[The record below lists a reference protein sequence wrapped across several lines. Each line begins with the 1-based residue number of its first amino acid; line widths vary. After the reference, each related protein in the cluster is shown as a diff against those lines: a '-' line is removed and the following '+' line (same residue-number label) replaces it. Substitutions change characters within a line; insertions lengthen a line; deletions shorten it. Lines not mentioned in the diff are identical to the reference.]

1 MEGTLL
7 CIQIVLSKHAS
18 YLKHPLVPACLGKWP
33 PTVFHSRYQRCT
45 ICPPC
50 PAWRSSTWGETPS
63 LTPPPTAARYSATSQ
78 THQNRCV
85 AMRVWGCEGV
95 VLWWLWVWGCDG
107 VWVYENCRCDEVGK
121 TYDQAYLLPLPL
133 SRLPSV
139 SPSFPFPF
147 PSLLPP
153 SLPPSF
159 LASLLILKV
168 ILDGKKPSRDELELT
183 ASLLTPK
190 GHRRVH

>member
-1 MEGTLL
+1 MQVILSTPWSQPVWVSDLPLYFILDIRGAPSVLPALLGGALPEGKPHRSLPLL
-7 CIQIVLSKHAS
+7 PLPGIWQPPKHIRTGVW
-18 YLKHPLVPACLGKWP
+18 L
-33 PTVFHSRYQRCT
+33 
-45 ICPPC
+45 
-50 PAWRSSTWGETPS
+50 
-63 LTPPPTAARYSATSQ
+63 
-78 THQNRCV
+78 
-85 AMRVWGCEGV
+85 WGCEGV

>member
-1 MEGTLL
+1 M
-7 CIQIVLSKHAS
+7 
-18 YLKHPLVPACLGKWP
+18 
-33 PTVFHSRYQRCT
+33 
-45 ICPPC
+45 
-50 PAWRSSTWGETPS
+50 
-63 LTPPPTAARYSATSQ
+63 
-78 THQNRCV
+78 
-85 AMRVWGCEGV
+85 
-95 VLWWLWVWGCDG
+95 
-107 VWVYENCRCDEVGK
+107 WVYENYRCDEVGK